1 MKTDPRFTRASGNEV
16 FTGNELLVKGCLETE
31 GGTHLW
37 TGYPGSPVSAFF
49 DTAHSLHTLLNEHG
63 IRATLA
69 NNEALAAAMVNGA
82 QMQGLRAISIQKS
95 VGVHVASDALALGN
109 LVGAHPEGGAV
120 FVLGDDPWSD
130 STQVPADSRF
140 LARHL
145 MLPLLEPAD
154 AQELKDWIDLA
165 FKLSRESELY
175 VGYLVT
181 TNQADGGGT
190 VALRPNHFPRVN
202 TRNPITLDT
211 DAVDLERN
219 VLLPP
224 RTWRKEQALPER
236 FERLWAS
243 ARRHGAN
250 RVLPAVGSLNAAAGI
265 GFVTSAMAY
274 TYLRHALAELGLD
287 GAFPILKVGVTYP
300 LEPRLV
306 TDFARGLKRLFV
318 IEERRSFLEQQVAD
332 IIRQHVQ
339 QADHETVPFAR
350 EVWGKQFPDGLTG
363 IPDTRGLN
371 PSKLIERLGRLF
383 LHLPELGDQ
392 LDRARIRREL
402 DLIREVKGVSLRLP
416 PRTPTFCPGCP
427 HRDSASVLQEI
438 KRQFRDPV
446 YMRRAHGMAPVDL
459 LFHGDTGCYT
469 MLMFEPT
476 KDLMHNYSGMGLG
489 GGTGAGID
497 PFIRNKQV
505 VFMGDSTFFHSG
517 QIAISNSLKN
527 GQDITYVIL
536 DNQTTAMT
544 GHQTTPGQPESVLGE
559 PTFAQNIDAIVSGIT
574 DRLRT
579 GATVVRVNPA
589 ERETYRR
596 LLEKTILQ
604 DGVKVVVADKECG
617 ITHHRR
623 ESRAERRVLKTQ
635 GYIAKKRF
643 INITGEVCENCLE
656 CTKATGCP
664 GLTVEETPFGRKMQI
679 DRSWCVSDG
688 ACTRFM
694 VAPGNGASRVK
705 ACPAFEEVIVRRS
718 KAPAKP
724 VERLSFSDLPAPAI
738 RPLTDTWRGYLTGV
752 GGMGIG
758 TAAAI
763 LVLAGH
769 REGYHVRFCDKKGL
783 AIRNGGVYSMITY
796 SREDAPYTSNV
807 IPYGKADLILGV
819 DLLEA
824 VRALDPSTNQRV
836 AHRERTTAIV
846 NSHKTPTILTL
857 LGQDD
862 FDVADLESRLRE
874 HTRAEGYFSCDV
886 SELSEAFFGTQLYAN
901 IIMLGMAWQRG
912 MIPLSLGSLEW
923 AIGTGMGAAVA
934 DNLDA
939 FRLGRL
945 VVLDLPAV
953 REAAQ
958 LHSEPAT
965 FAAMMKDKV
974 EILRRTRQR
983 GGGLATE
990 FRHLAEE
997 TASRLELDDAARR
1010 DFALRVYELIQWD
1023 GGMDTARLYAQWVER
1038 IHALDRHDPDHTAT
1052 HAVIWNLFKVM
1063 AIKDEIY
1070 VAHLLTSDEKHR
1082 RDRVR
1087 YQVDPQRGDRITYR
1101 HLNRPQL
1108 TLWGREFAWNMKT
1121 RDWMLN
1127 IMKRLKWL
1135 RRVLP
1140 EWHRKERD
1148 FRDWYL
1154 GLLPRFEAFADKP
1167 AAREQFLRILR
1178 LPEQVSGYRE
1188 IRYPKMD
1195 AVREQAERWLAELE
1209 GPGGQPAPSPRS
1221 PQPVLQP

>member
-1 MKTDPRFTRASGNEV
+1 MKIDPRFTKASGIEV

-37 TGYPGSPVSAFF
+37 TGYPGSPVSGFF
-49 DTAHSLHTLLNEHG
+49 DTAEELRDLLNAHG
-63 IRATLA
+63 VRATIA
-69 NNEALAAAMVNGA
+69 NNEALAAAMINGA
-82 QMQGLRAISIQKS
+82 QMHGLRGISVQKS

-109 LVGAHPEGGAV
+109 LVGANPEGGAV
-120 FVLGDDPWSD
+120 FIFGDDPWSD

-145 MLPLLEPAD
+145 MMPLLEPSD

-175 VGYLVT
+175 IGYLVT
-181 TNQADGGGT
+181 TNQADGGGS
-190 VALRPNHFPRVN
+190 VLVRPNHFPEVN

-211 DAVDLERN
+211 AKIDLERN

-224 RTWRKEQALPER
+224 RTWRKEQSLPER

-243 ARRHGAN
+243 ARRHGVN
-250 RVLPAVGSLNAAAGI
+250 QVLPAVGKLNAEAGVGLI
-265 GFVTSAMAY
+265 TSASAY
-274 TYLRHALAELGLD
+274 CYLRHALAELGVD

-300 LEPRLV
+300 LEPRLIL
-306 TDFARGLKRLFV
+306 DFARGLKRLFV
-318 IEERRSFLEQQVAD
+318 VEERRGFLEQQVLEL
-332 IIRQHVQ
+332 IH
-339 QADHETVPFAR
+339 QAAQVAGPEEPSFAR
-350 EVWGKQFPDGLTG
+350 EVWGKQFPFGLTP

-371 PSKLIERLGRLF
+371 PSKLIERLGNLF
-383 LHLPELGDQ
+383 LALPELAGRVDE
-392 LDRARIRREL
+392 DRIRREL
-402 DLIREVKGVSLRLP
+402 DLITRAKSISVKVA

-427 HRDSASVLQEI
+427 HRDSASVLVEI
-438 KRQFRDPV
+438 KQQFRDAS
-446 YMRRAHGMAPVDL
+446 YMRRVHGMEPVDL
-459 LFHGDTGCYT
+459 VFHGDTGCYT

-527 GQDITYVIL
+527 GQDITYVLL
-536 DNQTTAMT
+536 DNKTTAMT
-544 GHQTTPGQPESVLGE
+544 GHQTTPGLTQSVLGE
-559 PTFAQNIDAIVSGIT
+559 ETFAQNIDAIVAGIT
-574 DRLRT
+574 DRLRS

-617 ITHHRR
+617 ITYHRR
-623 ESRAERRVLKTQ
+623 AARAERRQLHEH
-635 GYIAKKRF
+635 GYVPRKRF
-643 INITGEVCENCLE
+643 INITNETCEHCLE

-664 GLTVEETPFGRKMQI
+664 GLTVEETPFGRKMQV

-694 VAPGNGASRVK
+694 VPTGDGGPRVK

-718 KAPAKP
+718 QAPVKP
-724 VERLSFSDLPAPAI
+724 IERLSFSDLPEPDVPPI
-738 RPLTDTWRGYLTGV
+738 QEVWRGYMAGV

-758 TAAAI
+758 TATAI
-763 LVLAGH
+763 MVLAGH
-769 REGYHVRFCDKKGL
+769 REGYQVRFCDKKGL
-783 AIRNGGVYSMITY
+783 AIRNGGVYSMLTY
-796 SREDAPYTSNV
+796 ATEGAPFTSNI
-807 IPYGKADLILGV
+807 IPYGKADLIIGV

-836 AHRERTTAIV
+836 GSPERTAAVV
-846 NSHKTPTILTL
+846 NNHKTPTILTL
-857 LGQDD
+857 LGRDD
-862 FDVADLESRLRE
+862 FDVDSLEQDLRR
-874 HTRAEGYFSCDV
+874 HTRPEAYFSCNV

-901 IIMLGMAWQRG
+901 IIMLGMVWQRG
-912 MIPLSLGSLEW
+912 LLPVSLASLEW

-945 VVLDLPAV
+945 IIVDLPVV
-953 REAAQ
+953 RAAAH
-958 LHSEPAT
+958 LYTEPET
-965 FAAMMKDKV
+965 FAAMVKDKV
-974 EILRRTRQR
+974 DILRRTRQR
-983 GGGLATE
+983 GGGLATGY
-990 FRHLAEE
+990 RQLVEE
-997 TASRLELDDAARR
+997 TASRLKLEDATRR
-1010 DFALRVYELIQWD
+1010 DFALRVYDLIQWD
-1023 GGMDTARLYAQWVER
+1023 GGLDTARLYATWVER
-1038 IHALDRHDPDHTAT
+1038 IHHLDDAEQDHAAT
-1052 HAVIWNLFKVM
+1052 RAVIWNLHKVM
-1063 AIKDEIY
+1063 AIKDEIF
-1070 VAHLLTSDEKHR
+1070 VAHQLTSEEKHR
-1082 RDRVR
+1082 RDRAR
-1087 YQVDPQRGDRITYR
+1087 FSIDPERGDRLSYR
-1101 HLNRPQL
+1101 HLNRPQFA
-1108 TLWGREFAWNMKT
+1108 LWGREFAWNMKT

-1140 EWHRKERD
+1140 DWHRPERD

-1154 GLLPRFEAFADKP
+1154 SLLPGFEQ
-1167 AAREQFLRILR
+1167 AARRTSDYERFLQVLR
-1178 LPEQVSGYRE
+1178 LPEEVSGYRE
-1188 IRYPKMD
+1188 IRYPKM
-1195 AVREQAERWLAELE
+1195 AEARARAEKL
-1209 GPGGQPAPSPRS
+1209 
-1221 PQPVLQP
+1221 LQPEAAAEGLQRESRSVPKPERV